1 MEIQCCKCDLC
12 KDLRKNLQPLVFNDL
27 DTENCSPS
35 DVCDEPNLTIEDAS
49 NTPLV
54 IDDTTTHAIITANA
68 TIPIST
74 STLFIDDPMSPDNR
88 MDGTIPTLII
98 DETISSDITME
109 ATIPTL
115 IIDEP
120 MSSDNTDDTTIPKLV
135 IDETTSPTVTH
146 VTLGGLS
153 ELENLFKNLIFN
165 KK

>member
-1 MEIQCCKCDLC
+1 MEIQHCECNLC
-12 KDLRKNLQPLVFNDL
+12 EDLRKNIQPLVFKDL
-27 DTENCSPS
+27 ESENHIPGA
-35 DVCDEPNLTIEDAS
+35 VCDEPSLTS
-49 NTPLV
+49 STPTV
-54 IDDTTTHAIITANA
+54 
-68 TIPIST
+68 
-74 STLFIDDPMSPDNR
+74 
-88 MDGTIPTLII
+88 II

-115 IIDEP
+115 IIDDP
-120 MSSDNTDDTTIPKLV
+120 MSSDNTDDNAIPKLV